1 MDALQ
6 AWAEKWVGEII
17 LCVEGGDLRVLAFL
31 ESPVTQKVFCI

>member
-17 LCVEGGDLRVLAFL
+17 LCVEGGELRVMAFL
-31 ESPVTQKVFCI
+31 ESPVTQKRF